1 MRHFWIFILLTFPL
15 SAQQI
20 LPLRERA
27 AAIETLQEERLNTLL
42 PQLMNERD
50 LDLWVL
56 ITREYNE
63 DPVVKTLLPPTWLN
77 ARRRTILVFA
87 KDPKTNAV
95 DRVAL
100 TRYAFGKHFPSVWD
114 KEKQPDQWQALADYI
129 EAQQPKRIGI
139 NISEEYGIADG
150 LAHTDYQGL
159 FQALSPQYRQRL
171 VSAEDLA
178 VAWIDSQLY

>member
-1 MRHFWIFILLTFPL
+1 MPNPIEVYSTDFVAAILVPYGLLFVILMRSHKKLYFQKTKFFMMRHFWILVLATLPLT
-15 SAQQI
+15 AQHI

-27 AAIETLQEERLNTLL
+27 AAVEALQEERLNTLL
-42 PQLMNERD
+42 PRLMAERD

-77 ARRRTILVFA
+77 ARRRTILVFT
-87 KDPKTNAV
+87 KDPKTNTV

-114 KEKQPDQWQALADYI
+114 KAKEPDQWKALADYI
-129 EAQQPKRIGI
+129 GA
-139 NISEEYGIADG
+139 
-150 LAHTDYQGL
+150 
-159 FQALSPQYRQRL
+159 
-171 VSAEDLA
+171 
-178 VAWIDSQLY
+178 